1 VNIITVK
8 INGMEYNL
16 KGEENDEYLHM
27 VAKFVDKR
35 IRTLMENNSKLGSG
49 DATILA
55 ALNMGDELLKN
66 KESYERLSENYTKVA
81 NDNKVL
87 ISELEQMKKQIES
100 LENINKELKEQ
111 VENLSDNQDLRL
123 KEEMQKID
131 SEMEVM
137 TEVSNEIKSEN
148 EKLTMLNKKL
158 AARNREL
165 RSDICDKTR
174 NIKEL
179 AKELD
184 NKNEELI
191 KEKLKKN
198 PLLKIKE

>member
-1 VNIITVK
+1 MNIITVK

-66 KESYERLSENYTKVA
+66 KESYERLSENFTKA
-81 NDNKVL
+81 SNDNKFL
-87 ISELEQMKKQIES
+87 ISELEQMKKQVES
-100 LENINKELKEQ
+100 LENINKELQEQ
-111 VENLSDNQDLRL
+111 VESLSGNQDLRL

-131 SEMEVM
+131 SEKEVM
-137 TEVSNEIKSEN
+137 TEVSKEIKSEN
-148 EKLTMLNKKL
+148 E
-158 AARNREL
+158 
-165 RSDICDKTR
+165 
-174 NIKEL
+174 
-179 AKELD
+179 
-184 NKNEELI
+184 
-191 KEKLKKN
+191 
-198 PLLKIKE
+198 

>member
-1 VNIITVK
+1 MNIITVK

-27 VAKFVDKR
+27 VAKLVDKR
-35 IRTLMENNSKLGSG
+35 IRTLMENNSKLGPG

-66 KESYERLSENYTKVA
+66 KESYERLSENYTKAA
-81 NDNKVL
+81 NDNKIL

-100 LENINKELKEQ
+100 LEDINKGLQEQ

-123 KEEMQKID
+123 KEEMRKID

-137 TEVSNEIKSEN
+137 TEVSKEIKNEN

-158 AARNREL
+158 ATRNREL

-179 AKELD
+179 AEELD

-191 KEKLKKN
+191 REKLKKN
-198 PLLKIKE
+198 PLLKVKE

>member
-1 VNIITVK
+1 MNIITVK

-35 IRTLMENNSKLGSG
+35 IRTLMENNSKLGPG

-66 KESYERLSENYTKVA
+66 KESYERLSENYTKA
-81 NDNKVL
+81 TNDNKIL
-87 ISELEQMKKQIES
+87 ISELEQMKKQVES
-100 LENINKELKEQ
+100 LESINKELQEQ

-123 KEEMQKID
+123 KEEMEKID

-137 TEVSNEIKSEN
+137 TEVSKEIKSEN

-179 AKELD
+179 AKQLD

-191 KEKLKKN
+191 REKLKNN

>member
-1 VNIITVK
+1 MNIITVK

>member
-1 VNIITVK
+1 MNIITVK

-35 IRTLMENNSKLGSG
+35 IRTLMENNSKLGPG

-55 ALNMGDELLKN
+55 ALNMGDELLKS
-66 KESYERLSENYTKVA
+66 KESYERLSENFTKA
-81 NDNKVL
+81 NNDNKFL
-87 ISELEQMKKQIES
+87 ISELEQMKKQVES
-100 LENINKELKEQ
+100 LESINKELREQ
-111 VENLSDNQDLRL
+111 IENLSNNRDLRL
-123 KEEMQKID
+123 NEEMQKID

-137 TEVSNEIKSEN
+137 IKISKETKSEN
-148 EKLTMLNKKL
+148 EKLTILNKKL

-174 NIKEL
+174 SIKEL

-184 NKNEELI
+184 IKNKELV
-191 KEKLKKN
+191 KEKLKNN

>member
-1 VNIITVK
+1 
-8 INGMEYNL
+8 MEYNL

-66 KESYERLSENYTKVA
+66 KESYERLSENYTKAA

>member
-1 VNIITVK
+1 MNIITVK

-66 KESYERLSENYTKVA
+66 KESYERLSENYTKAA

>member
-1 VNIITVK
+1 MNIITVK

-66 KESYERLSENYTKVA
+66 KESYERLSENYTKAA

-111 VENLSDNQDLRL
+111 VENLSDNQNLRL

>member
-1 VNIITVK
+1 MNIITVK

-27 VAKFVDKR
+27 VAKLVDKR
-35 IRTLMENNSKLGSG
+35 IRTLMENNSKLGPG

-66 KESYERLSENYTKVA
+66 KESYERLSENYTKAA
-81 NDNKVL
+81 NDNKIL

-100 LENINKELKEQ
+100 LEDINKELQEQ

-123 KEEMQKID
+123 KEEMRKID

-137 TEVSNEIKSEN
+137 TEVSKEIKNEN

-158 AARNREL
+158 ATRNREL

-179 AKELD
+179 AEELD

-191 KEKLKKN
+191 REKLKKN
-198 PLLKIKE
+198 PLLKVKE

>member
-1 VNIITVK
+1 
-8 INGMEYNL
+8 MEYNL

>member
-1 VNIITVK
+1 MNIITVK

-66 KESYERLSENYTKVA
+66 KESYERLSENYTKAA

-87 ISELEQMKKQIES
+87 TSELEQMRKQIES

>member
-1 VNIITVK
+1 MNIITVK

-66 KESYERLSENYTKVA
+66 KESYERLSENYTKAA

-111 VENLSDNQDLRL
+111 VENLSDNRDLRL

>member
-1 VNIITVK
+1 MNIITVK

-35 IRTLMENNSKLGSG
+35 IRTLMENNSKLGPG

-55 ALNMGDELLKN
+55 AVNMGDELLKS
-66 KESYERLSENYTKVA
+66 KESYERLSENFTKA
-81 NDNKVL
+81 NNDNKLL
-87 ISELEQMKKQIES
+87 ISELEQMKKQVES
-100 LENINKELKEQ
+100 LESINKELREQ
-111 VENLSDNQDLRL
+111 IENLSNNQDLRL
-123 KEEMQKID
+123 NEEMQKID

-137 TEVSNEIKSEN
+137 LEVSKEIKSEN
-148 EKLTMLNKKL
+148 EKLTILNKKL

-184 NKNEELI
+184 IKNKELV
-191 KEKLKKN
+191 KEKLKNN
-198 PLLKIKE
+198 PLLNIKE

>member
-1 VNIITVK
+1 MNIITVK

-27 VAKFVDKR
+27 VAKLVDKR
-35 IRTLMENNSKLGSG
+35 IRTLMENNSKLGPG

-66 KESYERLSENYTKVA
+66 KESYERLSENYTKAA
-81 NDNKVL
+81 NDNKIL
-87 ISELEQMKKQIES
+87 ISELEQMKKQIGS
-100 LENINKELKEQ
+100 LEDINKELQEQ

-123 KEEMQKID
+123 KEEMRKID

-137 TEVSNEIKSEN
+137 TEVSKEIKNEN

-158 AARNREL
+158 ATRNREL

-179 AKELD
+179 AEELD

-191 KEKLKKN
+191 REKLKKN
-198 PLLKIKE
+198 PLLKVKE

>member
-1 VNIITVK
+1 MNIITVK

-66 KESYERLSENYTKVA
+66 KESYERLSENFTKA
-81 NDNKVL
+81 SNDNKFL
-87 ISELEQMKKQIES
+87 ISELEQMKKQVES
-100 LENINKELKEQ
+100 LENINKELQEQ
-111 VENLSDNQDLRL
+111 VESLSGNQDLRL

-137 TEVSNEIKSEN
+137 TEVSKEIKSEN

-191 KEKLKKN
+191 REKLKKN
-198 PLLKIKE
+198 SLLKIKE

>member
-1 VNIITVK
+1 MNIITVK

-66 KESYERLSENYTKVA
+66 KESYERLSENYTKAA

-137 TEVSNEIKSEN
+137 TEVSNEVKSEN

>member
-1 VNIITVK
+1 
-8 INGMEYNL
+8 M
-16 KGEENDEYLHM
+16 
-27 VAKFVDKR
+27 
-35 IRTLMENNSKLGSG
+35 
-49 DATILA
+49 
-55 ALNMGDELLKN
+55 
-66 KESYERLSENYTKVA
+66 
-81 NDNKVL
+81 
-87 ISELEQMKKQIES
+87 
-100 LENINKELKEQ
+100 
-111 VENLSDNQDLRL
+111 SDNQDLRL

-198 PLLKIKE
+198 PL

>member
-66 KESYERLSENYTKVA
+66 KESYERLSENFTKA
-81 NDNKVL
+81 SNDNKFL
-87 ISELEQMKKQIES
+87 ISELEQMKKQVES
-100 LENINKELKEQ
+100 LENINKELQEQ
-111 VENLSDNQDLRL
+111 VESLSGNQDLRL

-137 TEVSNEIKSEN
+137 TEVSKEIKSEN

-191 KEKLKKN
+191 REKLKKN
-198 PLLKIKE
+198 SLLKIKE